1 MLWTASIGE
10 PILQSPHGFCRV
22 SRPNSCINLFSAQ
35 WKNSFFQQRIM
46 PLSPRVPFFVII
58 YLADTYCYFFSGCKT
73 QRNRLQVF
81 DKIIKE
87 RRYFAMKGDVV
98 GTHPA
103 SAGVD
108 ELHQFLLSSLRDSN
122 SRTVPVLHAH
132 GHLLWSAREKVSI
145 HAVCIETGD
154 FWFQWKQTDKINST
168 ERHNPLHRVGR
179 KR

>member
-1 MLWTASIGE
+1 MHKSVFCTVKKLFFSTANYAFVTTCSVLRHHI
-10 PILQSPHGFCRV
+10 S
-22 SRPNSCINLFSAQ
+22 SRHL
-35 WKNSFFQQRIM
+35 
-46 PLSPRVPFFVII
+46 L
-58 YLADTYCYFFSGCKT
+58 LFFSGWKT
-73 QRNRLQVF
+73 QRNKLQVF

-87 RRYFAMKGDVV
+87 RRYFAMKRDVV